1 MRTQVAY
8 AGYKRFLPGIHFVW
22 IPGFLCVYA
31 GSRRVSRQ
39 TGGVSW
45 REPAVNLIFSP
56 CLNDLPEKH
65 A

>member
-39 TGGVSW
+39 AGSTRQRASGVSLIS
-45 REPAVNLIFSP
+45 AKNL
-56 CLNDLPEKH
+56 
-65 A
+65 